1 MIFWQMMQKG
11 VVHFLKYNEG
21 QALKEIQTILQG
33 WGELEDDF
41 CFYLEIMATSEIFSV
56 QL

>member
-1 MIFWQMMQKG
+1 MMQKG
-11 VVHFLKYNEG
+11 VVHLLKYNEG